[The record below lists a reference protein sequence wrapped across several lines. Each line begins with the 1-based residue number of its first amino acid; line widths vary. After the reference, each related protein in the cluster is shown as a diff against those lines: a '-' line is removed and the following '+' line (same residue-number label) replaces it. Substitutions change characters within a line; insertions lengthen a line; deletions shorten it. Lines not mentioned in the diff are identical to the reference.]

1 MLPPGHVRPP
11 RVLAL
16 LGPAFVAAVAYVDPG
31 NVAANLSAGSN
42 YGYALVWV
50 LVAASIIAVIVQ
62 YLSARVGIVTGR
74 SLASLVTE
82 RLKDRHR
89 AWRLAYAAQAYVMA
103 IATDLA
109 EVIGGALGLYLLFR
123 IPLWLGGLIVGVVTL
138 LLLPLMRSRG
148 EIFFERGVAALIVL
162 IAAVFLAGLVW
173 APPDPLSTLA
183 GLLPRVPDRA
193 AWLLVAAMLGA
204 TVMPHA
210 IYLHSAL
217 AVERYHKDGVRVA
230 PIAHLLRSQRTDVL
244 AALALAGTVNIAML
258 LYAAKALDGLH
269 GDTIEDAHRILGAT
283 LGPVAAAFLG
293 VGLLASGIG
302 SAIVGTHAG
311 SGIAS
316 DAFPAKISP
325 VVTRAVTIAPSVL
338 LLLAGIPATAVLVA
352 SQVVLSFG
360 IGFAVAPLAWLSGRE
375 DVMGVWRIT
384 GRLRVVAWA
393 VVVVVVL
400 LNLVLVATWLKP

>member
-1 MLPPGHVRPP
+1 MLSPGHVRPP
-11 RVLAL
+11 RIMAL

-62 YLSARVGIVTGR
+62 YLSARLGIVAGR

-89 AWRLAYAAQAYVMA
+89 VWRLAYAAQAYVMA

-123 IPLWLGGLIVGVVTL
+123 TPLWLGGLIVGVVTL
-138 LLLPLMRSRG
+138 LLLPFMRSRG
-148 EIFFERGVAALIVL
+148 EVFFERGVAALIVL

-173 APPDPLSTLA
+173 APPDLFETLA
-183 GLLPRVPDRA
+183 GLVPRVPDTA
-193 AWLLVAAMLGA
+193 AWMLVAAMLGA

-210 IYLHSAL
+210 IYLHSGL
-217 AVERYHKDGVRVA
+217 AVDRYHKDGVRVA
-230 PIAHLLRSQRTDVL
+230 SIPHLLRSQRTDVL

-269 GDTIEDAHRILGAT
+269 GDTIEDAHRILSAT

-293 VGLLASGIG
+293 IGLLASGIG

-316 DAFPAKISP
+316 DAFPAKVSP
-325 VVTRAVTIAPSVL
+325 TVTRAVTIAPAVV

-360 IGFAVAPLAWLSGRE
+360 IGFAVAPLVWLSSRE
-375 DVMGVWRIT
+375 DVMGEWRIK
-384 GRLRVVAWA
+384 GVLRVVAWA
-393 VVVVVVL
+393 VVIVVVL
-400 LNLVLVATWLKP
+400 LNLVLVATWLLP